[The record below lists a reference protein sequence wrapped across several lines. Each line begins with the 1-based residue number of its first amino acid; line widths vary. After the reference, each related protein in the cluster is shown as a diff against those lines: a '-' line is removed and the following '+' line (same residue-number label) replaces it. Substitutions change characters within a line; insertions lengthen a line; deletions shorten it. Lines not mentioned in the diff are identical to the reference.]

1 MWKRPLLIGAGLT
14 EHIGGDTTM
23 VEMFPVASSRISEMG
38 YDADTATVYVR
49 FTDGASWRYM
59 NVPADVWEQFV
70 ASPSKGRFIK
80 EVLESYSHGPG
91 GM

>member
-1 MWKRPLLIGAGLT
+1 ML
-14 EHIGGDTTM
+14 D
-23 VEMFPVASSRISEMG
+23 MFPVASARITEMG

-49 FTDGASWRYM
+49 FTNGASWRYM
-59 NVPADVWEQFV
+59 NVPPDIWEQFV

-80 EVLESYSHGPG
+80 EILDAYSNGPA